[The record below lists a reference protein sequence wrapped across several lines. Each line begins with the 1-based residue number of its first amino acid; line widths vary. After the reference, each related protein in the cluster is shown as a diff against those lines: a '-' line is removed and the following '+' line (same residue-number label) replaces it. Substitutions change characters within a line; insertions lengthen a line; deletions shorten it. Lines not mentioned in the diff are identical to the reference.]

1 MPSLASQIDQPDVDR
16 TESSTAKCWFFKSLI
31 LKHSLKLSLPTK
43 LSFAGAKKNT
53 MGVFLTSRTC
63 PTIVVT
69 QRNAKLS
76 QKELSKITT
85 GV

>member
-1 MPSLASQIDQPDVDR
+1 MENLDEFQEQIQREIQVTDR
-16 TESSTAKCWFFKSLI
+16 PPQ
-31 LKHSLKLSLPTK
+31 LSLPTK

-76 QKELSKITT
+76 QKELSKNQFLK
-85 GV
+85 